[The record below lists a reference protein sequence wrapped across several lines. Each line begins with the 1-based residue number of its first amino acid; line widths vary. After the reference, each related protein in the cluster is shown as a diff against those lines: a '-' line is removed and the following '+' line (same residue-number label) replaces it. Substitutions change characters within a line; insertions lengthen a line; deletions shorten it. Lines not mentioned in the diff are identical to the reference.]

1 MLALD
6 PVVRDR
12 IDRFLSTAVTQDPR
26 RVGKALGGRLKGF
39 RRYKLGP
46 YRVMC
51 RIEDERFTVVVVAAG
66 HRDHIYTY
74 AGR

>member
-12 IDRFLSTAVTQDPR
+12 IDRFLAIGVAQAPR

-39 RRYKLGP
+39 WRYKLRP